1 MRDIQN
7 VKGSIKGPN
16 EKACA
21 PLHSAG
27 HVEWICEQEPAAA
40 AEEKNGNFLAA
51 REPWDLFIQDWSD
64 ILTLKHLCNIFASGK
79 GAIALSF
86 SKWQRGLGCIALC
99 FRNAFVTHRVFMS
112 VCLQLC
118 LVNTVSKH
126 YRKYKFDLNVLFL
139 NTKCF
144 KIKSV
149 NRSHH
154 Y

>member
-1 MRDIQN
+1 MKRHVHHCTLLDMLSGFVN
-7 VKGSIKGPN
+7 KSL
-16 EKACA
+16 
-21 PLHSAG
+21 PLL
-27 HVEWICEQEPAAA
+27 EIF
-40 AEEKNGNFLAA
+40 FLAA
-51 REPWDLFIQDWSD
+51 REPLDLFIQDWSD

-99 FRNAFVTHRVFMS
+99 FRNASVTHRVFMS
-112 VCLQLC
+112 VCKLQFC
-118 LVNTVSKH
+118 LVNTVCKH

-139 NTKCF
+139 NAKCF

-149 NRSHH
+149 NRNLH

>member
-1 MRDIQN
+1 MKRHVHHCTLLDMLSGFVN
-7 VKGSIKGPN
+7 KSL
-16 EKACA
+16 
-21 PLHSAG
+21 PLL
-27 HVEWICEQEPAAA
+27 EIF
-40 AEEKNGNFLAA
+40 FLAA

-99 FRNAFVTHRVFMS
+99 FRNASVTHRVFMS
-112 VCLQLC
+112 VCKLQFC
-118 LVNTVSKH
+118 FVNTVCKH

-139 NTKCF
+139 NAKCF

-149 NRSHH
+149 NRNLH

>member
-27 HVEWICEQEPAAA
+27 ADMLSGFVNKSLPLLEIF
-40 AEEKNGNFLAA
+40 FLAA

-99 FRNAFVTHRVFMS
+99 FRNASVTHRVFMS
-112 VCLQLC
+112 VCLQFW
-118 LVNTVSKH
+118 LVNTVCKH
-126 YRKYKFDLNVLFL
+126 YRKYKVDLNVLFL
-139 NTKCF
+139 NAKCF

-149 NRSHH
+149 NRNLH

>member
-27 HVEWICEQEPAAA
+27 HVEWICEQEPPPPL
-40 AEEKNGNFLAA
+40 KKHGNFLAA

-86 SKWQRGLGCIALC
+86 SKWEDKVGMHLVALDSRE
-99 FRNAFVTHRVFMS
+99 FHW
-112 VCLQLC
+112 
-118 LVNTVSKH
+118 
-126 YRKYKFDLNVLFL
+126 
-139 NTKCF
+139 
-144 KIKSV
+144 
-149 NRSHH
+149 
-154 Y
+154 